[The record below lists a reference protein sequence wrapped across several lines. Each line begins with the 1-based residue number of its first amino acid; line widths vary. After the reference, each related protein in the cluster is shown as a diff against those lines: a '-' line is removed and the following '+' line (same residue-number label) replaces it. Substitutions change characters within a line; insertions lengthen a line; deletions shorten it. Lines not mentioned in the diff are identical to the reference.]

1 MNLIPAEKIPV
12 LNRTYNFSQRYEKI
26 KMLLSSSNNQSILMS
41 LSHLFTEEQLVKLAC
56 EKAPKLTSNFDSNEL
71 KSPTALAYAMATD
84 YKTYLLDDILQKVD
98 RASMAASLESR
109 EPLLDHRLIEYM
121 AQVPDEFK
129 IRNNEKKWLL
139 KEIVHDYVPKS
150 LLDRP
155 KMGFAIPIETWLQNE
170 LKPLVDNYLTA
181 ERINNG
187 GFFHW
192 DEIAFLKTS
201 FYAGRKEYGVKL
213 WYLLTFEMW
222 LEKWSN

>member
-1 MNLIPAEKIPV
+1 
-12 LNRTYNFSQRYEKI
+12 
-26 KMLLSSSNNQSILMS
+26 
-41 LSHLFTEEQLVKLAC
+41 
-56 EKAPKLTSNFDSNEL
+56 
-71 KSPTALAYAMATD
+71 
-84 YKTYLLDDILQKVD
+84 
-98 RASMAASLESR
+98 
-109 EPLLDHRLIEYM
+109 M

-170 LKPLVDNYLTA
+170 LKPLVENYLTA

-187 GFFHW
+187 GLFHW
-192 DEIAFLKTS
+192 EEIAFLKTS